1 MQALSSITQNTGG
14 IVNKAALVGSADPD
28 KYMQRWPR
36 DLRKPGGYNLQMSP
50 HDIAALIN
58 HVRPNL
64 KGKRMLCVGVETFGA
79 ERFIAEEL
87 GMMSIEVYRPTTEAS
102 LGMIAMKHEGAYCR
116 PVEEIKG
123 TFDLITLFGDN
134 EFNLSAIL
142 QYAHIGT
149 QVACLGTSSRNDSPD
164 LRRCWYELRRLHTP
178 ILQTVDNYDMG
189 VGVAKIIYKE
199 EANGSISQSKA
210 KGLFVR
216 RETGV
221 SQGISSS
228 HATGRE
234 AAAVRQHGEQE
245 QNHSQQPAQ
254 AENHPGQESARNPG
268 RAEVQA
274 VGGAPDSAPVQER
287 RSEDSQESV
296 AAPYGRKLDGT
307 PKKRPG
313 RPV

>member
-1 MQALSSITQNTGG
+1 MQALSFLTQNTGG

-36 DLRKPGGYNLQMSP
+36 DLRKPGGYQLQMSP

-87 GMMSIEVYRPTTEAS
+87 GMLEIDVIYNHGYGVDAAKNMSELSGVRFDRLS
-102 LGMIAMKHEGAYCR
+102 
-116 PVEEIKG
+116 G
-123 TFDLITLFGDN
+123 TYDLITLFGDN

-149 QVACLGTSSRNDSPD
+149 QVACLGTSSRNNAPD
-164 LRRCWYELRRLHTP
+164 VRRCWYELRRLHTP

-189 VGVAKIIYKE
+189 VGVAKIIFKE
-199 EANGSISQSKA
+199 ELNAFQKH
-210 KGLFVR
+210 KTEGLFVR
-216 RETGV
+216 RETRD

-228 HATGRE
+228 HATGSETTTLRE
-234 AAAVRQHGEQE
+234 HGEQDE
-245 QNHSQQPAQ
+245 SQQPAQ
-254 AENHPGQESARNPG
+254 AENHPGQESAGNPG
-268 RAEVQA
+268 RSQEET
-274 VGGAPDSAPVQER
+274 GRESPDSSPLRER